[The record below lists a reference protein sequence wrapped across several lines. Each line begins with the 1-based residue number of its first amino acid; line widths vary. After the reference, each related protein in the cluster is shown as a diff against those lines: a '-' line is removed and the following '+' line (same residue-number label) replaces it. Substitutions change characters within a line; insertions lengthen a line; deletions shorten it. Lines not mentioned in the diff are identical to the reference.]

1 MQLSEIK
8 KSTIYK
14 ATVSWISNRN
24 MSVSASL
31 AYYSLFSLAPIL
43 VLAISIAGIF
53 FGMEAVQGHLMFQFE
68 GLLGRDGAG
77 LLQDMIKSSYLS
89 ENNILALGVSIGGI
103 LIGAT
108 AVFSELSAAFRRI
121 FNEERK
127 YRWAWM
133 SFIMERLYGLVLVVG
148 IGFITIT
155 SLIASAVIAALSK
168 FMTSFYGNTDIIIT
182 LINIFSSLVIT
193 ILIFYMMFAIR
204 TPVTLP
210 RKVLFLGSL
219 NTAIFFELGKHAIG
233 LYIGHSSTASVF
245 GAAGTL
251 AILLIWLNYAAMI
264 ILFGIEL
271 TNVLYLESQPADRR
285 ETHKNIETK
294 QDDA

>member
-43 VLAISIAGIF
+43 VLAISIAGIL

-127 YRWAWM
+127 LVC
-133 SFIMERLYGLVLVVG
+133 SGETVQVFLDQNDQLCLYNPPFFQEWKKKVGLL
-148 IGFITIT
+148 
-155 SLIASAVIAALSK
+155 
-168 FMTSFYGNTDIIIT
+168 
-182 LINIFSSLVIT
+182 
-193 ILIFYMMFAIR
+193 
-204 TPVTLP
+204 
-210 RKVLFLGSL
+210 
-219 NTAIFFELGKHAIG
+219 
-233 LYIGHSSTASVF
+233 
-245 GAAGTL
+245 
-251 AILLIWLNYAAMI
+251 
-264 ILFGIEL
+264 
-271 TNVLYLESQPADRR
+271 
-285 ETHKNIETK
+285 
-294 QDDA
+294 

>member
-1 MQLSEIK
+1 MNLTALK

-14 ATVSWISNRN
+14 TTVSWTKNRN
-24 MSVSASL
+24 VSASASL

-43 VLAISIAGIF
+43 VLAIAIAGMF
-53 FGMEAVQGHLMFQFE
+53 FGVEAVQGHLMYQFE
-68 GLLGRDGAG
+68 GLLGKDGAG
-77 LLQDMIKSSYLS
+77 LLQEMIKSSYLS
-89 ENNILALGVSIGGI
+89 DNNILALGISIGGI

-108 AVFSELSAAFRRI
+108 AVFAELSAAFSRI
-121 FNEERK
+121 FKEKRK

-133 SFIMERLYGLVLVVG
+133 GFIMERLYGLVLVVG

-168 FMTSFYGNTDIIIT
+168 FMTSFYGNTDLIIT
-182 LINIFSSLVIT
+182 LINIFSSLFIT
-193 ILIFYMMFAIR
+193 VLIFYMMIALMS
-204 TPVTLP
+204 PVTLP
-210 RKVLFLGSL
+210 RKVVFLGSL
-219 NTAIFFELGKHAIG
+219 HTAAFFELGKHAIG

-271 TNVLYLESQPADRR
+271 TNVLYMDAQPETVKKSR
-285 ETHKNIETK
+285 ENTEE
-294 QDDA
+294 QPG

>member
-1 MQLSEIK
+1 MNLSKIK
-8 KSTIYK
+8 TTILYK
-14 ATVSWISNRN
+14 TIISWINNRN

-53 FGMEAVQGHLMFQFE
+53 FGVEAVQGHLMYQFE
-68 GLLGRDGAG
+68 GLLGEDGAG

-89 ENNILALGVSIGGI
+89 DNNILALGVSIGGI

-108 AVFSELSAAFRRI
+108 AVFGEISAAFERI
-121 FNEERK
+121 FKEERK

-133 SFIMERLYGLVLVVG
+133 GFIMERLYGLVLVVG

-168 FMTSFYGNTDIIIT
+168 FMTSFYGNTDLLIT
-182 LINIFSSLVIT
+182 LVNISSSLLLSV
-193 ILIFYMMFAIR
+193 LIFYMMIAIMA
-204 TPVTLP
+204 PVVLP
-210 RKVLFLGSL
+210 KKVIFLGSL

-271 TNVLYLESQPADRR
+271 TNVLYMKSQPA
-285 ETHKNIETK
+285 EIPQEHKDSEKI
-294 QDDA
+294 AG